1 MDLVVAFLLVKVF
14 TLLLHFLP
22 ENLFAFCVPMAARWW
37 PSLGCVRPEVLTLG
51 PLPNLNKAYY

>member
-22 ENLFAFCVPMAARWW
+22 ENLFDFCIPMVARWW
-37 PSLGCVRPEVLTLG
+37 SSLGCAWPEVLTLG